1 MEQTEARH
9 EAGGILP
16 RQYPARVSRLRFLRK
31 AIRLGLHIA
40 GGLCLAAVY
49 PLFSAKTQRAILGWW
64 SRTVLAILSVRLDA
78 QGAWPGILEG
88 GVLLV
93 ANHVS
98 WLDVFAVN
106 AVRPSCFVA
115 KSEVRDWPA
124 IGTLCR
130 RARTIF
136 ISRARRG
143 DAAEASR
150 LMAARI
156 GSGECVA
163 VFPEGTSTDGAD
175 VRPFHSPLFQS
186 AIEAVRPVIPVAIH
200 YRDGSGHPAR
210 EAAFIG
216 DMTFVQS
223 LVNILSCESLHV
235 SLIFLR
241 PIDCMG
247 KNRRG
252 VAAEAHA
259 AVAHAVRDLN
269 RGGWPWLRVSRG
281 ASGAAR
287 DAVSASRPGVSP
299 LSEPAALEMEE

>member
-1 MEQTEARH
+1 MEQSEAQH
-9 EAGGILP
+9 QASGIP
-16 RQYPARVSRLRFLRK
+16 RLHHPTRVSRMRFLRK
-31 AIRLGLHIA
+31 AIRLGLHII
-40 GGLCLAAVY
+40 GGLGLAVVY
-49 PLFSAKTQRAILGWW
+49 PLFGATAQHAILRWW
-64 SRTVLAILSVRLDA
+64 SKAVLAILGVRLDA
-78 QGAWPGILEG
+78 QGARPGMLEG

-124 IGTLCR
+124 IGTLCK
-130 RARTIF
+130 RAQTIF

-150 LMAARI
+150 RMAARI
-156 GSGECVA
+156 ASGECVA
-163 VFPEGTSTDGAD
+163 VFPEGTSTDGTD

-186 AIEAVRPVIPVAIH
+186 AIEAARPVIPVAIH
-200 YRDGSGHPAR
+200 YRDGAGHPAR

-216 DMTFVQS
+216 EMTFVQS

-235 SLIFLR
+235 SLLFLR
-241 PIDCMG
+241 PIDCTG

-259 AVAHAVRDLN
+259 AVSPAVRELN

-281 ASGAAR
+281 ASCAAR
-287 DAVSASRPGVSP
+287 HAAAGSRPGVAP
-299 LSEPAALEMEE
+299 VTKPAALKTEE

>member
-1 MEQTEARH
+1 MEQGEAQH
-9 EAGGILP
+9 QAGDMLP
-16 RQYPARVSRLRFLRK
+16 LHHAPRVSRMRFLRK
-31 AIRLGLHIA
+31 GMRLGLHIT
-40 GGLCLAAVY
+40 GGLGLAAVY
-49 PLFSAKTQRAILGWW
+49 PLFSANTQRSILRWW
-64 SRTVLAILSVRLDA
+64 SKKVLAILSVRLGA

-98 WLDVFAVN
+98 WVDVFAVN
-106 AVRPSCFVA
+106 AIRPSSFVA
-115 KSEVRDWPA
+115 KSEVRAWPV
-124 IGTLCR
+124 IGTLCT

-136 ISRARRG
+136 ICRARRG
-143 DAAEASR
+143 DAAQAAR
-150 LMAARI
+150 QMAARLE
-156 GSGECVA
+156 SGECVA

-186 AIEAVRPVIPVAIH
+186 AIEAARPVVPVAIH
-200 YRDGSGHPAR
+200 YHDGAGYPSR

-223 LVNILSCESLHV
+223 LVNILYCESLHV
-235 SLIFLR
+235 SLVFLR
-241 PIDCMG
+241 PIDCTG

-269 RGGWPWLRVSRG
+269 RGDWPWLRVARG
-281 ASGAAR
+281 A
-287 DAVSASRPGVSP
+287 ASRAGASAAAE
-299 LSEPAALEMEE
+299 SAALEMEE